1 MRYGSTRGGAFAYD
15 ARQAVFRGIAP
26 DGGLFVP
33 DDAWPDLSDAGSTD
47 FIQTAKQ
54 VFEAMLPGFSKEETY
69 AAAEAAYA
77 SAFDDAAVTP
87 LKHVGETHIMEL
99 FHGPTAAFKDVA
111 LCALPH
117 FMAAAREGQGDIL
130 ILTATSG
137 DTGSAAM
144 SGFRGLRGIRLMVF
158 YPMDGVSP
166 VQRAQMQ
173 TMEGKNIT
181 AVGIRGDFDDAQR
194 GVKEVLSLGSIG
206 NTRLSSANSI
216 NIGRLVPQMVYYI
229 TAIRHLRQA
238 GKLRPGETV
247 DFAVPTGNFGDVLA
261 GYMAKRCG
269 LPIGRLI
276 VATNANDVLSDF
288 LLTGV
293 YDRRRPLHNTL
304 SPSMDILVSS
314 NLERLLYF
322 ESCGDGAM
330 VRDCMERLKL
340 DGWYRV
346 PDSVMCGIRATFDAG
361 SAGDRA
367 AMQAMRTVWA
377 QHHYLMDPHTA
388 AAYHVMQTKKG
399 SRPCVVLSTASP
411 FKFPKAVSGA
421 LGIALPQDAS
431 APEAMGDMLGLPVP
445 ASLAGL
451 CRKAPLHTDVI
462 ACENMRA
469 YVERKAGETAW

>member
-1 MRYGSTRGGAFAYD
+1 MRYAGTRSGAFEYD
-15 ARQAVFRGIAP
+15 AREAVLKGIAP

-33 DDAWPDLSDAGSTD
+33 DEWPDLSAAGGGG

-54 VFEAMLPGFSKEETY
+54 VFRAMLPGFSTAETD
-69 AAAEAAYA
+69 AAAEAAYG
-77 SAFDDAAVTP
+77 SAFDDAAVAP
-87 LKHVGETHIMEL
+87 LKRVGETHIMEL

-111 LCALPH
+111 LCALPQLMDRAKGKDGH
-117 FMAAAREGQGDIL
+117 IL

-144 SGFRGLRGIRLMVF
+144 SGFRGLDGIRLMVF
-158 YPMDGVSP
+158 YPLEGVSP
-166 VQRAQMQ
+166 VQKAQMQ

-194 GVKEVLSLGSIG
+194 GVKEILSLGSIG
-206 NTRLSSANSI
+206 NTQLSSANSI

-238 GKLRPGETV
+238 GRLKPGETV
-247 DFAVPTGNFGDVLA
+247 DFSVPTGNFGDVLA

-293 YDRRRPLHNTL
+293 YDRRRPLHKTL

-314 NLERLLYF
+314 NLERLLFF
-322 ESCGDGAM
+322 ESGGDSAM
-330 VRDCMERLKL
+330 VRACMEKLKR

-346 PDSVMCGIRATFDAG
+346 PDSVMRGIRATFDAG

-367 AMQAMRTVWA
+367 AMQAMLSVWEE
-377 QHHYLMDPHTA
+377 HHYLMDPHTA

-411 FKFPKAVSGA
+411 FKFPEAVSGA
-421 LGIALPQDAS
+421 LGVALPMDAS
-431 APEAMGDMLGLPVP
+431 APEAMGEALGLPVP

-451 CRKAPLHTDVI
+451 RRKAPLHTDVI
-462 ACENMRA
+462 ACDNMRA
-469 YVERKAGETAW
+469 YVEGKTGETAW